1 MRGGG
6 RHERTDDDVEL
17 LDVDPNAEVELDHV
31 DAVSTN
37 RLGAV
42 VAAAAAIAAVVFVIG
57 IGNNPSPPA
66 EPAPVTIEEEPP
78 EIERPL
84 TEREQQEADFG
95 VAIGDGP
102 ELVWQRVDTNSNA
115 RYWRW
120 SNGGFHA
127 GNGASEWSISL
138 VGSDPTVTERPSLL
152 IDYPGYQA
160 GRIEG
165 GQLLVPDEPIPDHL
179 VIVVDESEPIRI
191 DVASTI
197 EPSASGLT
205 ATNVWFYGAIIG
217 DRAVIH
223 RSAYVEVDIAVLE
236 VRTQRDLAGVAHVS
250 VQGDQIDLYSSGD
263 GPIPEPIALA
273 DTDLSEDE
281 VDELRSIGQPIGD
294 VLTAGLVTGEAQPVD
309 LPDFEYHNDLL
320 IGLDDELIL
329 GWTDQGGRNW
339 LSTTADGVTWSTE
352 RRGVSRRLV
361 NSGTQLFDFNS
372 QASMI
377 SRSSD
382 GGETWNVTRPPLLEA
397 RQSVAADVVVL
408 GETWNDYEI
417 GGVSVETDSDQFTL
431 YLFDNGQRFEL
442 RGPSPF
448 AEPMTGWTYDPASG
462 AEWDWTTNS
471 LVFSDLRTGN
481 ELLRVSGHA
490 VESAVAAQHPMEQ
503 MALTRWPTDVSRPEW
518 LITSPVDVFGEG
530 SLRAEFVS
538 GGQYLL
544 AIITTVDGY
553 EFFITDTELP

>member
-6 RHERTDDDVEL
+6 RHEKIDDDVEL
-17 LDVDPNAEVELDHV
+17 LDVDADVGLHVEPLET
-31 DAVSTN
+31 ASNT
-37 RLGAV
+37 RSGAMIL
-42 VAAAAAIAAVVFVIG
+42 ALAAIAATALVVGV
-57 IGNNPSPPA
+57 GNSPSPPA
-66 EPAPVTIEEEPP
+66 EPPPVTIDEEPA
-78 EIERPL
+78 EVERPL

-95 VAIGDGP
+95 VAIGEGP
-102 ELVWQRVDTNSNA
+102 GLVWQPVDINSNA
-115 RYWRW
+115 RFWRW

-127 GNGASEWSISL
+127 GNGTTEWSISL
-138 VGSDPTVTERPSLL
+138 VGSDPTVTERASLL
-152 IDYPGYQA
+152 IDYPGYRA

-179 VIVVDESEPIRI
+179 VIVVDDSEPVRI
-191 DVASTI
+191 DVISTI

-205 ATNVWFYGAIIG
+205 ETNVWFYGAIIG

-223 RSAYVEVDIAVLE
+223 RSAYVEVDIAALE
-236 VRTQRDLAGVAHVS
+236 ALTQRDLTGVVHVS
-250 VQGDQIDLYSSGD
+250 VQGDRLDLYTSGP

-281 VDELRSIGQPIGD
+281 VNELRSIGQPIGD
-294 VLTAGLVTGEAQPVD
+294 VLTADLLTGEAQPVD
-309 LPDFEYHNDLL
+309 LPDFEYQNDLL
-320 IGLDDELIL
+320 IGLDDELLL
-329 GWTDQGGRNW
+329 GWTDQGGKSW
-339 LSTTADGVTWSTE
+339 LSSTVDGVTWSTE
-352 RRGVSRRLV
+352 RRGVARWLV

-372 QASMI
+372 QGSSI

-382 GGETWNVTRPPLLEA
+382 GGQSWNVTPVPLTET
-397 RQSVAADVVVL
+397 QQTVAGDVVVL
-408 GETWNDYEI
+408 GESWMENEI
-417 GGVSVETDSDQFTL
+417 GGVSVETDSDQFSL
-431 YLFDNGQRFEL
+431 YMFDKGQRFEL

-471 LVFSDLRTGN
+471 LVFSEVRTGN

-490 VESAVAAQHPMEQ
+490 VESAIAAQHPMEQ
-503 MALTRWPTDVSRPEW
+503 MALTRWPADVSNPEW
-518 LITSPVDVFGEG
+518 LIVSPVDVFGEG

-538 GGQYLL
+538 GGKYLL

-553 EFFITDTELP
+553 EFFIADTELP